1 MDLKETD
8 ILGDQVASHWY
19 YRSKAAATR
28 RLLADKDC
36 RVVLD
41 VGAGSAFF
49 SRDLMAAGK
58 ASEAW
63 CVDIC
68 YDADRDAVEAG
79 KALHFRR
86 AIDQVPANVVLLM
99 DVLEHVDDDAGLLRD
114 YVAKVPVG
122 TTILISVPAF
132 AFLWSGHDVYLEHKR
147 RYTLPQL
154 EAVVTSCGLAID
166 RSVYYFGLLFPLV
179 VLVRLA
185 GNLRSGSS
193 LVAQSQLRRHGWFT
207 NTLFAIVCRLELP
220 LMTVNRFAGLTV
232 FCVARKV

>member
-8 ILGDQVASHWY
+8 ILGDHVASHWY

-28 RLLADKDC
+28 RLLAEQDC

-41 VGAGSAFF
+41 VGSGSAFF

-58 ASEAW
+58 SSEAW

-79 KALHFRR
+79 NVLHFRR
-86 AIDQVPANVVLLM
+86 SIDAVPANVVLLM
-99 DVLEHVDDDAGLLRD
+99 DVLEHVDDDVGLLSE

-132 AFLWSGHDVYLEHKR
+132 GFLWSGHDIYLEHKR

-166 RSVYYFGLLFPLV
+166 RSAYYFGLLFPLV
-179 VLVRLA
+179 LLIRLG
-185 GNLRSGSS
+185 GNWRSGGNP
-193 LVAQSQLRRHGWFT
+193 VAQSQLRRHGRFT
-207 NTLFAIVCRLELP
+207 NALFAIICRLELP
-220 LMTVNRFAGLTV
+220 LMAVNRFAGLTV
-232 FCVARKV
+232 FCVARKT